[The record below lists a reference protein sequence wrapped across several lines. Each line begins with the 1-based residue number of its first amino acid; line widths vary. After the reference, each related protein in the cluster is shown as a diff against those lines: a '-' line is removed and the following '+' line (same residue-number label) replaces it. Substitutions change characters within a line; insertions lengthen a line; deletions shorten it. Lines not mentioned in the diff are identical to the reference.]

1 MLKFRDPQSNIQ
13 LAEAEL
19 TYKEAVNGEKSLT
32 GTIYSN
38 DEVLHQMERGWSV
51 MFNGDWYYITYVA
64 PTDGGNSIT
73 VEFDA
78 VHEFFFKMS
87 KSVAYGTLKDGSH
100 TAKEYLDFVFNG
112 SGYSY
117 TLLSQ
122 VDAWEK
128 QSFGDK
134 NRLALLNDLISDM
147 EMEFSIADS
156 GRIMIT
162 SEIGQ
167 DLSTIVRKGFNL
179 QELNLEY
186 IVSDF
191 VTYAKGFG
199 AFIDKDDESKGR
211 YEAEYT
217 SPLASVYGKLE
228 ADPITDERYTKTASL
243 QAALKKAV
251 DSSYS
256 ISVGISLEELQ
267 NAGYDYES
275 PVPGD
280 YILAVD
286 EQLDFNQ
293 RIRIIS
299 VEEQYNIYGERIS
312 SNVEAGSLS
321 ATKQKLDGSESNSVV
336 LALSH
341 ATEQADNAVK
351 TANGKN
357 TSYSGPNQPQNPREG
372 DMWWYDNGS
381 GTSFMKQY
389 TNGEWVILIDSNTKQ
404 NIEKAVDS
412 AIETSHTY
420 TDELNEKQV
429 QTTNALNDK
438 VDKSVKELT
447 DSQQAISSQATAYTD
462 SAVAD
467 ANSKAVSIGQSAA
480 QNAQSAL
487 DTAKNDFTSSFASQ
501 ASQTASMAS
510 EANSKASQYASQAKS
525 EAISAATSADGVV
538 RTEFKSTTDSM
549 TATIQKNKSEADG
562 KISTAQTTATQALDG
577 LATKVSQTEYNTK
590 TGQLQTDL
598 TTTTQTAN
606 QAKTDII
613 SIKQKDGEQDE
624 KMNSIVSDVSGTKQT
639 ISDLQTAQGKQSGD
653 IATLQSRADGFE
665 ATVTKVNNL
674 SVGGRNY
681 VLNSSGLNATNGS
694 LPTVIGNTPY
704 SNVPIS
710 PSQTGVKLT
719 TNQGSSEFYYNLINA
734 WTAIDKT
741 PLTVGQTYTLSFKA
755 RGTAS
760 QVVPRAGYINLAEN
774 RTFLNI
780 DATKWT
786 KAKLTFIVPTTATQ
800 VFLRI
805 SAGVNGDLVGF
816 TGNETLEFKEVML
829 EAGNVPTDWTPAPED
844 LSSATAKAQLTADQ
858 ATLAI
863 NNYKTDADGRISK
876 AQADIKV
883 NADAIATKVAKTDY
897 DKKTGDL
904 TTSVNKAQQTA
915 DTATQTIGTYKETND
930 KRVAAAETNITAN
943 ADAIKLT
950 ASKTELNQATGKLS
964 GDISTLQQRA
974 DGFDA
979 TVTKVNNLAVGG
991 RNYVKNSSGLNGSSV
1006 VRPTLI
1012 GSYSSAANATITDQ
1026 SDGILM
1032 TNGATNTTTEWYY
1045 QVAGAWT
1052 KFSDTPL
1059 TPGRQIT
1066 FSVDVM
1072 GTVPQAVLRYGFN
1085 GGTGGKEGYKNF
1097 DINNTSWTRISL
1109 TVVSTATNTGLYF
1122 RIQGGINNQYVK
1134 GWAGG
1139 ETLKF
1144 RHLKIEEGNVATDW
1158 SPAPED
1164 VDAQI
1169 AQVKI
1174 TADGVYQT
1182 VNNPQTGLNTRV
1194 STAEGNIT
1202 KVQGAVSGMSNTVT
1216 QTANGLT
1223 QEIADRKTG
1232 DSNTLQAGKDFTTS
1246 QITSYDTGMQS
1257 RLTQFS
1263 DGIMAQVSATNLIVD
1278 SSFVNAL
1285 VNWTVSGDVAWK
1297 IDTGNMHEGVRVAKF
1312 DNGDTVFD
1320 RKTATLTSI
1329 PIYTMNLGGTQF
1341 YASFDLHAKSFGTSA
1356 YFKAEIVQKNSS
1368 GTTTKTTAIGGS
1380 FDTAMSDWTNYTAN
1394 ITLDPATTQLY
1405 LQFTQ
1410 YGGGVIY
1417 VSRPYLG
1424 SVQLQK
1430 NAYIAGASTD
1440 NSSTLKLFNNFFAF
1454 GIQANTGALIAGIN
1468 GDSSGLNIVGEKI
1481 TITGDTNFIGKNF
1494 MDGALIKNASI
1505 GTAQIADVS
1514 ITNAKIASLDVN
1526 KISGNIS
1533 SFIQSNW
1540 NGKYGSTTIDANGM
1554 KVDTNGINTQF
1565 GSSGM
1570 KLTMAGESVGG
1581 IGVQGLT
1588 GKPNT
1593 YQGLTFWLDGNA
1605 EYMAWG
1611 ARNSGDTSMNPVIQ
1625 MSWYRSNSAPTGAYA
1640 GFNFDDDVI
1649 FNQGINVP
1657 GIAKEKLGFTTK
1669 TFNGFNY
1676 PYFGDSRLQ
1685 AGLAYGSG
1693 STYLISGTTYYNLTR
1708 VIKALDSLGAVKIP
1722 SEINSDGTV
1731 KKWFNVTL

>member
-134 NRLALLNDLISDM
+134 NRLALFNDLISDM

-186 IVSDF
+186 NVSDF
-191 VTYAKGFG
+191 ITYAKGFG

-228 ADPITDERYTKTASL
+228 ADPITDERYTKMASL

-312 SNVEAGSLS
+312 SSVEAGSLS

-389 TNGEWVILIDSNTKQ
+389 TNGEWVTLIDSNTKE
-404 NIEKAVDS
+404 NIEKAVGS
-412 AIETSHTY
+412 AIETSNTY
-420 TDELNEKQV
+420 TDELNDKQV
-429 QTTNALNDK
+429 ELTNELNDK
-438 VDKSVKELT
+438 VANGEALLKQEIT
-447 DSQQAISSQATAYTD
+447 DR
-462 SAVAD
+462 
-467 ANSKAVSIGQSAA
+467 
-480 QNAQSAL
+480 
-487 DTAKNDFTSSFASQ
+487 
-501 ASQTASMAS
+501 
-510 EANSKASQYASQAKS
+510 E
-525 EAISAATSADGVV
+525 
-538 RTEFKSTTDSM
+538 
-549 TATIQKNKSEADG
+549 
-562 KISTAQTTATQALDG
+562 
-577 LATKVSQTEYNTK
+577 
-590 TGQLQTDL
+590 
-598 TTTTQTAN
+598 
-606 QAKTDII
+606 
-613 SIKQKDGEQDE
+613 
-624 KMNSIVSDVSGTKQT
+624 
-639 ISDLQTAQGKQSGD
+639 
-653 IATLQSRADGFE
+653 
-665 ATVTKVNNL
+665 
-674 SVGGRNY
+674 
-681 VLNSSGLNATNGS
+681 
-694 LPTVIGNTPY
+694 
-704 SNVPIS
+704 
-710 PSQTGVKLT
+710 
-719 TNQGSSEFYYNLINA
+719 
-734 WTAIDKT
+734 
-741 PLTVGQTYTLSFKA
+741 
-755 RGTAS
+755 
-760 QVVPRAGYINLAEN
+760 
-774 RTFLNI
+774 
-780 DATKWT
+780 
-786 KAKLTFIVPTTATQ
+786 
-800 VFLRI
+800 
-805 SAGVNGDLVGF
+805 NGD
-816 TGNETLEFKEVML
+816 
-829 EAGNVPTDWTPAPED
+829 
-844 LSSATAKAQLTADQ
+844 
-858 ATLAI
+858 
-863 NNYKTDADGRISK
+863 
-876 AQADIKV
+876 
-883 NADAIATKVAKTDY
+883 
-897 DKKTGDL
+897 
-904 TTSVNKAQQTA
+904 SV
-915 DTATQTIGTYKETND
+915 
-930 KRVAAAETNITAN
+930 
-943 ADAIKLT
+943 
-950 ASKTELNQATGKLS
+950 
-964 GDISTLQQRA
+964 
-974 DGFDA
+974 
-979 TVTKVNNLAVGG
+979 
-991 RNYVKNSSGLNGSSV
+991 
-1006 VRPTLI
+1006 
-1012 GSYSSAANATITDQ
+1012 
-1026 SDGILM
+1026 
-1032 TNGATNTTTEWYY
+1032 
-1045 QVAGAWT
+1045 
-1052 KFSDTPL
+1052 
-1059 TPGRQIT
+1059 
-1066 FSVDVM
+1066 
-1072 GTVPQAVLRYGFN
+1072 
-1085 GGTGGKEGYKNF
+1085 
-1097 DINNTSWTRISL
+1097 
-1109 TVVSTATNTGLYF
+1109 
-1122 RIQGGINNQYVK
+1122 
-1134 GWAGG
+1134 
-1139 ETLKF
+1139 
-1144 RHLKIEEGNVATDW
+1144 
-1158 SPAPED
+1158 
-1164 VDAQI
+1164 
-1169 AQVKI
+1169 
-1174 TADGVYQT
+1174 
-1182 VNNPQTGLNTRV
+1182 
-1194 STAEGNIT
+1194 
-1202 KVQGAVSGMSNTVT
+1202 
-1216 QTANGLT
+1216 
-1223 QEIADRKTG
+1223 
-1232 DSNTLQAGKDFTTS
+1232 TLQAGKDFVTS
-1246 QITSYDTGMQS
+1246 QIKDYDTGIQS
-1257 RLTQFS
+1257 QISQVS
-1263 DGIMAQVSATNLIVD
+1263 DGIMASVSSTNLITD
-1278 SSFVNAL
+1278 SSFVNATA
-1285 VNWTVSGDVAWK
+1285 NWTLAGDISWK
-1297 IDTGNMHEGVRVAKF
+1297 IDNEIMLKGVRVATF
-1312 DNGDTVFD
+1312 NNGSTNFD
-1320 RKTATLTSI
+1320 RKTSTLKST

-1341 YASFDLHAKSFGTSA
+1341 YASIDIYAQSFGTSA
-1356 YFKAEIVQKNSS
+1356 YMKAEIVQKNSS

-1380 FDTAMSDWTNYTAN
+1380 FDTAMSGWNTYTAD
-1394 ITLDPATTQLY
+1394 ITLDSATTQLY
-1405 LQFTQ
+1405 LQVTQ
-1410 YGGGVIY
+1410 YGGGKISVA
-1417 VSRPYLG
+1417 RPYLG
-1424 SVQLQK
+1424 STKL
-1430 NAYIAGASTD
+1430 NAGDYIPGSSTD
-1440 NSSTLKLFNNFFAF
+1440 NTSTLKLFNNFFAF
-1454 GIQANTGALIAGIN
+1454 GIQSNTGAIISGIN
-1468 GDSSGLNIVGEKI
+1468 GDSSGLNIVGKKI
-1481 TITGDTNFIGKNF
+1481 TISGDTTFIGNNF

-1526 KISGNIS
+1526 KISGNVS
-1533 SFIQSNW
+1533 NFIQSNW

-1554 KVDTNGINTQF
+1554 KVDTNGVNTQF

-1605 EYMAWG
+1605 EYMAWA
-1611 ARNSGDTSMNPVIQ
+1611 ARNNGDTSMNPVIQ
-1625 MSWYRSNSAPTGAYA
+1625 MSWYRSSSAPTGAYA

-1657 GIAKEKLGFTTK
+1657 GASTRKLSFGTK
-1669 TFNGFNY
+1669 NFNNYNY
-1676 PYFGDSRLQ
+1676 PYFGDSTGQ

-1693 STYLISGTTYYNLTR
+1693 YTYLISGTTYYNLTR
-1708 VIKALDSLGAVKIP
+1708 VIKALDNLGAVKIP
-1722 SEINSDGTV
+1722 SVINSDGTV
-1731 KKWFNVTL
+1731 KTWFNVTL

>member
-38 DEVLHQMERGWSV
+38 DDVLHQMERGWSV

-134 NRLALLNDLISDM
+134 NRLALFNDLISDM

-186 IVSDF
+186 NVSDF

-228 ADPITDERYTKTASL
+228 ADPITDERYTKAASL

-312 SNVEAGSLS
+312 SSVEAGSLS

-389 TNGEWVILIDSNTKQ
+389 TNGEWVTLIDSNTKE

-412 AIETSHTY
+412 AIETSNTY
-420 TDELNEKQV
+420 TDELNDKQV
-429 QTTNALNDK
+429 ELTNELNDK
-438 VDKSVKELT
+438 VANGEALLKQEIT
-447 DSQQAISSQATAYTD
+447 DR
-462 SAVAD
+462 
-467 ANSKAVSIGQSAA
+467 
-480 QNAQSAL
+480 
-487 DTAKNDFTSSFASQ
+487 
-501 ASQTASMAS
+501 
-510 EANSKASQYASQAKS
+510 E
-525 EAISAATSADGVV
+525 
-538 RTEFKSTTDSM
+538 
-549 TATIQKNKSEADG
+549 
-562 KISTAQTTATQALDG
+562 
-577 LATKVSQTEYNTK
+577 
-590 TGQLQTDL
+590 
-598 TTTTQTAN
+598 
-606 QAKTDII
+606 
-613 SIKQKDGEQDE
+613 
-624 KMNSIVSDVSGTKQT
+624 
-639 ISDLQTAQGKQSGD
+639 
-653 IATLQSRADGFE
+653 
-665 ATVTKVNNL
+665 
-674 SVGGRNY
+674 
-681 VLNSSGLNATNGS
+681 
-694 LPTVIGNTPY
+694 
-704 SNVPIS
+704 
-710 PSQTGVKLT
+710 
-719 TNQGSSEFYYNLINA
+719 
-734 WTAIDKT
+734 
-741 PLTVGQTYTLSFKA
+741 
-755 RGTAS
+755 
-760 QVVPRAGYINLAEN
+760 
-774 RTFLNI
+774 
-780 DATKWT
+780 
-786 KAKLTFIVPTTATQ
+786 
-800 VFLRI
+800 
-805 SAGVNGDLVGF
+805 NGD
-816 TGNETLEFKEVML
+816 
-829 EAGNVPTDWTPAPED
+829 
-844 LSSATAKAQLTADQ
+844 
-858 ATLAI
+858 
-863 NNYKTDADGRISK
+863 
-876 AQADIKV
+876 
-883 NADAIATKVAKTDY
+883 
-897 DKKTGDL
+897 
-904 TTSVNKAQQTA
+904 SV
-915 DTATQTIGTYKETND
+915 
-930 KRVAAAETNITAN
+930 
-943 ADAIKLT
+943 
-950 ASKTELNQATGKLS
+950 
-964 GDISTLQQRA
+964 
-974 DGFDA
+974 
-979 TVTKVNNLAVGG
+979 
-991 RNYVKNSSGLNGSSV
+991 
-1006 VRPTLI
+1006 
-1012 GSYSSAANATITDQ
+1012 
-1026 SDGILM
+1026 
-1032 TNGATNTTTEWYY
+1032 
-1045 QVAGAWT
+1045 
-1052 KFSDTPL
+1052 
-1059 TPGRQIT
+1059 
-1066 FSVDVM
+1066 
-1072 GTVPQAVLRYGFN
+1072 
-1085 GGTGGKEGYKNF
+1085 
-1097 DINNTSWTRISL
+1097 
-1109 TVVSTATNTGLYF
+1109 
-1122 RIQGGINNQYVK
+1122 
-1134 GWAGG
+1134 
-1139 ETLKF
+1139 
-1144 RHLKIEEGNVATDW
+1144 
-1158 SPAPED
+1158 
-1164 VDAQI
+1164 
-1169 AQVKI
+1169 
-1174 TADGVYQT
+1174 
-1182 VNNPQTGLNTRV
+1182 
-1194 STAEGNIT
+1194 
-1202 KVQGAVSGMSNTVT
+1202 
-1216 QTANGLT
+1216 
-1223 QEIADRKTG
+1223 
-1232 DSNTLQAGKDFTTS
+1232 TLQAGKDFVTS
-1246 QITSYDTGMQS
+1246 QIKDYDTGIQS
-1257 RLTQFS
+1257 QISQVS
-1263 DGIMAQVSATNLIVD
+1263 DGIMASVSSTNLITD
-1278 SSFVNAL
+1278 SSFVNATA
-1285 VNWTVSGDVAWK
+1285 NWTLAGDISWK
-1297 IDTGNMHEGVRVAKF
+1297 IDNEIMLKGVRVATF
-1312 DNGDTVFD
+1312 NNGSTNFD
-1320 RKTATLTSI
+1320 RKTSTLKST

-1341 YASFDLHAKSFGTSA
+1341 YASIDIYAQSFGTSA
-1356 YFKAEIVQKNSS
+1356 YMKAEIVQKNSS

-1380 FDTAMSDWTNYTAN
+1380 FDTAMSGWNTYTAD
-1394 ITLDPATTQLY
+1394 ITLDSATTQLY
-1405 LQFTQ
+1405 LQVTQ
-1410 YGGGVIY
+1410 YGGGKISVA
-1417 VSRPYLG
+1417 RPYLG
-1424 SVQLQK
+1424 STKL
-1430 NAYIAGASTD
+1430 NAGDYIPGSSTD
-1440 NSSTLKLFNNFFAF
+1440 NTSTLKLFNNFFAF
-1454 GIQANTGALIAGIN
+1454 GIQSNTGAIISGIN
-1468 GDSSGLNIVGEKI
+1468 GDSSGLNIVGKKI
-1481 TITGDTNFIGKNF
+1481 TISGDTTFIGNNF

-1526 KISGNIS
+1526 KISGNVS
-1533 SFIQSNW
+1533 NFIQSNW

-1554 KVDTNGINTQF
+1554 KVDTNGVNTQF

-1605 EYMAWG
+1605 EYMAWA
-1611 ARNSGDTSMNPVIQ
+1611 ARNNGDTSMNPVIQ
-1625 MSWYRSNSAPTGAYA
+1625 MSWYRSSSAPTGAYA

-1657 GIAKEKLGFTTK
+1657 GASTRKLSFGTK
-1669 TFNGFNY
+1669 NFNNYNY
-1676 PYFGDSRLQ
+1676 PYFGDSTGQ

-1693 STYLISGTTYYNLTR
+1693 YTYLISGTTYYNLTR
-1708 VIKALDSLGAVKIP
+1708 VIKALDNLGAVKIP
-1722 SEINSDGTV
+1722 SAINSDGTV
-1731 KKWFNVTL
+1731 KTWFNVTL

>member
-38 DEVLHQMERGWSV
+38 DDVLHQMDRGWSV

-134 NRLALLNDLISDM
+134 NRLALFNDLISDM

-186 IVSDF
+186 NVVDF

-312 SNVEAGSLS
+312 SSVEAGSLS
-321 ATKQKLDGSESNSVV
+321 ATKHKLDGSESNSVV

-357 TSYSGPNQPQNPREG
+357 TSYYGPNEPQNPREG

-381 GTSFMKQY
+381 GTSFMKQF
-389 TNGEWVILIDSNTKQ
+389 TNGEWVILVDSNTKQ

-420 TDELNEKQV
+420 TDELNEKHV
-429 QTTNALNDK
+429 QTTNALNEK
-438 VDKSVKELT
+438 VDNSVKELT

-467 ANSKAVSIGQSAA
+467 ANAKAVQIGQTTA
-480 QNAQSAL
+480 QNAQKAL
-487 DTAKNDFTSSFASQ
+487 DEAKKDFTSNFASQ

-510 EANSKASQYASQAKS
+510 DVTSKASQYASQAKS
-525 EAISAATSADGVV
+525 EAIAVATSADGVV

-549 TATIQKNKSEADG
+549 TATIQQNKSDADG
-562 KISTAQTTATQALDG
+562 KITKAQTTATQALDG
-577 LATKVSQTEYNTK
+577 LSTKVEKTEYNK
-590 TGQLQTDL
+590 TTGDL
-598 TTTTQTAN
+598 TSKINTTSDTAEKSKQDIADIKVANDKQDNRMLQIEKDATSVKQT
-606 QAKTDII
+606 
-613 SIKQKDGEQDE
+613 
-624 KMNSIVSDVSGTKQT
+624 VSDLSTE
-639 ISDLQTAQGKQSGD
+639 QGKQSGS
-653 IATLQSRADGFE
+653 ISKLEQRADGFD

-674 SVGGRNY
+674 SVGGRNLLVATNTNTNSTLNPGNGQYTTKYVPFDGGYKYQFTYTTASTNWAVYQFWGFVKEKYEPDTDY
-681 VLNSSGLNATNGS
+681 VLSFMANFSAPVTPSVLFANGASGNNFVQQKTRPTVPSGSDQRVVIQLHTNATIPTASDQS
-694 LPTVIGNTPY
+694 LYIGNF
-704 SNVPIS
+704 
-710 PSQTGVKLT
+710 Q
-719 TNQGSSEFYYNLINA
+719 
-734 WTAIDKT
+734 
-741 PLTVGQTYTLSFKA
+741 
-755 RGTAS
+755 RGG
-760 QVVPRAGYINLAEN
+760 AG
-774 RTFLNI
+774 TFTI
-780 DATKWT
+780 W
-786 KAKLTFIVPTTATQ
+786 
-800 VFLRI
+800 
-805 SAGVNGDLVGF
+805 DLKI
-816 TGNETLEFKEVML
+816 EE
-829 EAGNVPTDWTPAPED
+829 GNVATDWTPAPED
-844 LSSATAKAQLTADQ
+844 LSSATAKAQLTADN

-883 NADAIATKVAKTDY
+883 NANAIDTKVSKTDY
-897 DKKTGDL
+897 DQKTGDL
-904 TTSVNKAQQTA
+904 TTKVSTAQQTA
-915 DTATQTIGTYKETND
+915 DSAKQTIGNYQTSND
-930 KRVAAAETNITAN
+930 KRIKAAETNIEAN
-943 ADAIKLT
+943 ADAIKST
-950 ASKTELNQATGKLS
+950 VSKNEFNEATGKLT
-964 GDISTLQQRA
+964 GDVSKLEQRA

-979 TVTKVNNLAVGG
+979 TVTKVDNLSIGG
-991 RNYVKNSSGLNGSSV
+991 RNLLLNTGDTRTGIGNNTTNGSFNAQGLKW
-1006 VRPTLI
+1006 TLS
-1012 GSYSSAANATITDQ
+1012 GGMTVADLVKKYGANASLKVSYDWE
-1026 SDGILM
+1026 
-1032 TNGATNTTTEWYY
+1032 TTTENPSGTFQLQWDNTLWGGLAARPETPSTTNKSGHV
-1045 QVAGAWT
+1045 VAT
-1052 KFSDTPL
+1052 RKL
-1059 TPGRQIT
+1059 N
-1066 FSVDVM
+1066 
-1072 GTVPQAVLRYGFN
+1072 YN
-1085 GGTGGKEGYKNF
+1085 GWSAG
-1097 DINNTSWTRISL
+1097 
-1109 TVVSTATNTGLYF
+1109 TATAVMF
-1122 RIQGGINNQYVK
+1122 RQDNLVGNFKISN
-1134 GWAGG
+1134 
-1139 ETLKF
+1139 
-1144 RHLKIEEGNVATDW
+1144 LKIEIGTIPTDW
-1158 SPAPED
+1158 TPAPED
-1164 VDAQI
+1164 ANVQMAQI
-1169 AQVKI
+1169 KL

-1182 VNNPQTGLNTRV
+1182 VNDPKTGLNTRV
-1194 STAEGNIT
+1194 STAEGNLK
-1202 KVQGAVSGMSNTVT
+1202 KVQSSV
-1216 QTANGLT
+1216 NGLT
-1223 QEIADRKTG
+1223 NTVSETADGLTREIKDRASG

-1246 QITSYDTGMQS
+1246 QIKNYDTGMQS
-1257 RLTQFS
+1257 RLSQVS

-1285 VNWTVSGDVAWK
+1285 VNWTLSGDVNWK

-1341 YASFDLHAKSFGTSA
+1341 YASFDLHAKYFGTSA

-1380 FDTAMSDWTNYTAN
+1380 FDTAMSGWANYTAD

-1454 GIQANTGALIAGIN
+1454 GIQANTGALISGIN
-1468 GDSSGLNIVGEKI
+1468 GDSSGLNIAGKKI
-1481 TITGDTNFIGKNF
+1481 TVTGDTTFIGKNF

-1505 GTAQIADVS
+1505 GEAQIADVS

-1533 SFIQSNW
+1533 NFIQSNW

-1554 KVDTNGINTQF
+1554 KVDTNGVNTQF

-1657 GIAKEKLGFTTK
+1657 GAATAKMGFNTK
-1669 TFNGFNY
+1669 YVNGVNY
-1676 PYFGDSRLQ
+1676 PYFGNSNWA
-1685 AGLAYGSG
+1685 AGFIYGSG
-1693 STYLISGTTYYNLTR
+1693 YVGLIAENTYYNLTR
-1708 VIKALDSLGAVKIP
+1708 VMKALDGLGAVKIP
-1722 SEINSDGTV
+1722 SSINSDGTV
-1731 KKWFNVTL
+1731 AKWFNVTL

>member
-38 DEVLHQMERGWSV
+38 DDVLHQMERGWSV

-134 NRLALLNDLISDM
+134 NRLALFNDLISDM

-186 IVSDF
+186 NVSDF

-228 ADPITDERYTKTASL
+228 ADPITDERYTKAASL

-312 SNVEAGSLS
+312 SSVEAGSLS

-389 TNGEWVILIDSNTKQ
+389 TNGEWVTLIDSNTKE

-412 AIETSHTY
+412 AIETSNTY
-420 TDELNEKQV
+420 TDELNEKQAKL
-429 QTTNALNDK
+429 TSDLNDK
-438 VDKSVKELT
+438 V
-447 DSQQAISSQATAYTD
+447 
-462 SAVAD
+462 
-467 ANSKAVSIGQSAA
+467 
-480 QNAQSAL
+480 
-487 DTAKNDFTSSFASQ
+487 
-501 ASQTASMAS
+501 
-510 EANSKASQYASQAKS
+510 
-525 EAISAATSADGVV
+525 
-538 RTEFKSTTDSM
+538 
-549 TATIQKNKSEADG
+549 
-562 KISTAQTTATQALDG
+562 
-577 LATKVSQTEYNTK
+577 
-590 TGQLQTDL
+590 
-598 TTTTQTAN
+598 
-606 QAKTDII
+606 
-613 SIKQKDGEQDE
+613 
-624 KMNSIVSDVSGTKQT
+624 
-639 ISDLQTAQGKQSGD
+639 
-653 IATLQSRADGFE
+653 
-665 ATVTKVNNL
+665 
-674 SVGGRNY
+674 
-681 VLNSSGLNATNGS
+681 TNG
-694 LPTVIGNTPY
+694 
-704 SNVPIS
+704 
-710 PSQTGVKLT
+710 
-719 TNQGSSEFYYNLINA
+719 E
-734 WTAIDKT
+734 
-741 PLTVGQTYTLSFKA
+741 
-755 RGTAS
+755 
-760 QVVPRAGYINLAEN
+760 
-774 RTFLNI
+774 
-780 DATKWT
+780 
-786 KAKLTFIVPTTATQ
+786 
-800 VFLRI
+800 
-805 SAGVNGDLVGF
+805 
-816 TGNETLEFKEVML
+816 
-829 EAGNVPTDWTPAPED
+829 
-844 LSSATAKAQLTADQ
+844 
-858 ATLAI
+858 
-863 NNYKTDADGRISK
+863 
-876 AQADIKV
+876 
-883 NADAIATKVAKTDY
+883 
-897 DKKTGDL
+897 
-904 TTSVNKAQQTA
+904 
-915 DTATQTIGTYKETND
+915 
-930 KRVAAAETNITAN
+930 
-943 ADAIKLT
+943 
-950 ASKTELNQATGKLS
+950 
-964 GDISTLQQRA
+964 
-974 DGFDA
+974 
-979 TVTKVNNLAVGG
+979 
-991 RNYVKNSSGLNGSSV
+991 
-1006 VRPTLI
+1006 
-1012 GSYSSAANATITDQ
+1012 
-1026 SDGILM
+1026 
-1032 TNGATNTTTEWYY
+1032 
-1045 QVAGAWT
+1045 
-1052 KFSDTPL
+1052 
-1059 TPGRQIT
+1059 
-1066 FSVDVM
+1066 
-1072 GTVPQAVLRYGFN
+1072 AVL
-1085 GGTGGKEGYKNF
+1085 K
-1097 DINNTSWTRISL
+1097 
-1109 TVVSTATNTGLYF
+1109 
-1122 RIQGGINNQYVK
+1122 
-1134 GWAGG
+1134 
-1139 ETLKF
+1139 
-1144 RHLKIEEGNVATDW
+1144 
-1158 SPAPED
+1158 
-1164 VDAQI
+1164 
-1169 AQVKI
+1169 
-1174 TADGVYQT
+1174 
-1182 VNNPQTGLNTRV
+1182 
-1194 STAEGNIT
+1194 
-1202 KVQGAVSGMSNTVT
+1202 
-1216 QTANGLT
+1216 
-1223 QEIADRKTG
+1223 QEIADRETG
-1232 DSNTLQAGKDFTTS
+1232 DSVILQAGKDFTTS

-1257 RLTQFS
+1257 RLSQVS

-1368 GTTTKTTAIGGS
+1368 GTTTKTSAIGGS

-1405 LQFTQ
+1405 WQFTQ

-1481 TITGDTNFIGKNF
+1481 TITGDTTFIGKNF

-1505 GTAQIADVS
+1505 GEAQIADVS

-1526 KISGNIS
+1526 KISGNVS
-1533 SFIQSNW
+1533 NFIQSNW

-1554 KVDTNGINTQF
+1554 KVDTNGVNTQF

-1657 GIAKEKLGFTTK
+1657 GVAKEKLGFTTK

-1693 STYLISGTTYYNLTR
+1693 YTYLISGTTYYNLTR
-1708 VIKALDSLGAVKIP
+1708 VIKALDNLGAVKIP
-1722 SEINSDGTV
+1722 SAINSDGTV
-1731 KKWFNVTL
+1731 KTWFNVTL